1 MSIKLNALA
10 TVAALGT
17 ATLASASTNYFSY
30 GETLPSSST
39 IDLGTL
45 SAADSGMV
53 EIYEYRGGEVG
64 QLLGSTDIN
73 AGANQDVRIQLKQ
86 RPLSDVIAIMT
97 VNGQVVA
104 EKDYRISE
112 RM

>member
-1 MSIKLNALA
+1 MSIKMIALA

-17 ATLASASTNYFSY
+17 ATFASANYFSY

-53 EIYEYRGGEVG
+53 EIYDYRGGEVG